1 MVARERLTEP
11 RVTMKWLV
19 AKPRSFT
26 NFPAFLDLNGTV
38 SNLTRRAVFSM
49 NILNYLALVWLV
61 VVRLLRLDLVLKSPF
76 ANRITQ
82 DDRKL
87 KMGEISR
94 RS

>member
-1 MVARERLTEP
+1 
-11 RVTMKWLV
+11 
-19 AKPRSFT
+19 
-26 NFPAFLDLNGTV
+26 
-38 SNLTRRAVFSM
+38 M

-87 KMGEISR
+87 KMGKISR